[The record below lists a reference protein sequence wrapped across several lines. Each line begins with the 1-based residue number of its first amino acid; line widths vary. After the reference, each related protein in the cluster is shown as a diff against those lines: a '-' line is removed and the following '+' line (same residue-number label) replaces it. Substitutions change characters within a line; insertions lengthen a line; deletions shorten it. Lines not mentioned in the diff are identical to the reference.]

1 VTDEAPSPDEAA
13 EKPAEPEAVA
23 SSAPAPEDA
32 PAKKKKKKK
41 KKAPVE
47 TDADAAVDP
56 RGKAVAVA
64 FDAGNFQRVRELSAE
79 LMKSDDPALQA
90 IGRDYA
96 ARIAVD
102 PIQIA
107 FLGLCAVALLTI
119 AWIYIP
125 H

>member
-1 VTDEAPSPDEAA
+1 LADDTRPSDDDATPASPEAEAEAPSPSDE
-13 EKPAEPEAVA
+13 P
-23 SSAPAPEDA
+23 
-32 PAKKKKKKK
+32 KKKKKKK
-41 KKAPVE
+41 KPESAE
-47 TDADAAVDP
+47 TLDDP
-56 RGKAVAVA
+56 RAAEISVA
-64 FDAGNFQRVRELSAE
+64 FDAGDFVRVRALGQKLLDSGDPELVAV
-79 LMKSDDPALQA
+79 
-90 IGRDYA
+90 GRDYL

>member
-1 VTDEAPSPDEAA
+1 MTDEQA
-13 EKPAEPEAVA
+13 EKDDAEPKPAEGEAA
-23 SSAPAPEDA
+23 SDVEKP
-32 PAKKKKKKK
+32 KKKK
-41 KKAPVE
+41 KKAKLD
-47 TDADAAVDP
+47 TDVDATVTDP
-56 RGKAVAVA
+56 RALEIAAA
-64 FDAGNFQRVRELSAE
+64 FDAGNFVRVRELGEA
-79 LMKSDDPALQA
+79 LTKSGDDALVA
-90 IGRDYA
+90 VGRDHL

>member
-1 VTDEAPSPDEAA
+1 MTDEAPSPDEAA
-13 EKPAEPEAVA
+13 EKPADPEAAA
-23 SSAPAPEDA
+23 SPVDDA
-32 PAKKKKKKK
+32 PVVEKKKKK
-41 KKAPVE
+41 KKA
-47 TDADAAVDP
+47 DAEAEAVVDP
-56 RGKAVAVA
+56 RAKAVAVA

-79 LMKSDDPALQA
+79 LTKSDDPALQA

-119 AWIYIP
+119 AWIYVP